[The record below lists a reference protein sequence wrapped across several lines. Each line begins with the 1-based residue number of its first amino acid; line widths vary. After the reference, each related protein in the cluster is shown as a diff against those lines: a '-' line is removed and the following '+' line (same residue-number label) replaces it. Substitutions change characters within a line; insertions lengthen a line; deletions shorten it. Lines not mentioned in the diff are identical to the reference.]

1 MSEFPSLYLLAVR
14 KWQRCVKARRLEHVS
29 DEVAREEFERMG
41 READADYQLLP
52 HLLAPR
58 SRMIN

>member
-14 KWQRCVKARRLEHVS
+14 KWQRCVTAGRLDHVS
-29 DEVAREEFERMG
+29 DEVARAGFERLG
-41 READADYQLLP
+41 READADFQLLP

-58 SRMIN
+58 STMIH